1 MSSTRDAIVIGSG
14 FGGAVTAAK
23 LTTAGYDT
31 LLLEKGHRW
40 RRPRHGDP
48 AENLHLGAPLTNLVD
63 GRGYPKAAG
72 DADRWGNPQYVT
84 RQSTDLRYIFFE
96 NPQSGLRSGGLFEDY
111 IGDRMMVTVGR
122 GYGGGSLVYSQVSLR
137 APSETFQEPGWRG
150 LPFSRPALDPYYDRV
165 ERMLLTFQ
173 PGWDEVPRRGA
184 VIADAMARAGVT
196 CEPAPLS
203 NFRIAKDADRGR
215 PPVMNPWGRPVE
227 PCNGC
232 GFCTFGCIFDARQNL
247 TLNYLAVAEDSGK
260 LDVRTDAA
268 AWTIEPRRNG
278 YRVEWR
284 DERGGSWHRDDA
296 RVVVVSAGA
305 INSPEL
311 LLRCRDLTGSL
322 PGLSPHL
329 GRHVSGN
336 GDAVFGA
343 FFPNL
348 PADFKAEVYKGHVFS
363 LVSYHWWRSGRFVV
377 EDVGTLPLGAAKY
390 PLRREGGD
398 GRYWGPQ
405 IKDLLRGHYATDLVG
420 IGGVG
425 IDGSNGRVTID
436 ADGRAHLEWVKPLV
450 PGDRTY
456 ELLEGMRAACR
467 QIVEAGGGEL
477 LHEQEWSDDRRMLGV
492 HPLGGCRMA
501 RGRAAGVVDERGE
514 VFGYPG
520 LFVVDGSIMPGAI
533 GVNPSLTIAAVAE
546 KLSDGIRDAL
556 GEGSRR
562 TSGSS
567 PDHLPA

>member
-1 MSSTRDAIVIGSG
+1 VSSAYDAIVVGSG

-23 LTTAGYDT
+23 LTTSGFGT

-40 RRPRHGDP
+40 RRPRHGD
-48 AENLHLGAPLTNLVD
+48 ASENLHLGAPLANLVD
-63 GRGYPKAAG
+63 ERGYPKAAG

-96 NPQSGLRSGGLFEDY
+96 NPRSGARSGGLFEDY
-111 IGDRMMVTVGR
+111 IGDRMMVTVAR
-122 GYGGGSLVYSQVSLR
+122 GYGGGSLVYSQVHLR
-137 APSETFQEPGWRG
+137 APSETFEEPGWTA

-165 ERMLLTFQ
+165 ERMLLTFE
-173 PGWDEVPRRGA
+173 GRWDELPRRGA
-184 VIADAMARAGVT
+184 VIADAMARAGVS
-196 CEPAPLS
+196 CEPARLG
-203 NFRIAKDADRGR
+203 NFRIAREADRGR

-247 TLNYLAVAEDSGK
+247 TLNYLAVAEDSGR

-268 AWTIEPRRNG
+268 AWTIEPAPRG
-278 YRVEWR
+278 YRVHWR
-284 DERGGSWHRDDA
+284 DERTGAWRADEA

-322 PGLSPHL
+322 PALSRHV

-336 GDAVFGA
+336 GDAIFGVL
-343 FFPNL
+343 FPNL
-348 PADFKAEVYKGHVFS
+348 AADFKADVFKGHVFS
-363 LVSYHWWRSGRFVV
+363 IVSYHWWRTGRFII
-377 EDVGTLPLGAAKY
+377 EDAGTAPLGAAKY

-398 GRYWGPQ
+398 GRFWGPQ
-405 IKDLLRGHYATDLVG
+405 IKDLLRAHYATDMVG
-420 IGGVG
+420 IGGMG
-425 IDGSNGRVTID
+425 IDGANGRVTID
-436 ADGRAHLEWVKPLV
+436 DSGKAHLDWVKKLV

-456 ELLEGMRAACR
+456 ELLEGIRAACR
-467 QIVEAGGGEL
+467 QIAEAGGGEL

-501 RGRAAGVVDERGE
+501 ASRAAGVVDAAGE
-514 VFGYPG
+514 AFGYPG
-520 LFVVDGSIMPGAI
+520 LYVVDGSIMPSAI
-533 GVNPSLTIAAVAE
+533 GVNPSLTIAAIAE

-556 GEGSRR
+556 GERVGQRPR
-562 TSGSS
+562 VRS
-567 PDHLPA
+567 PA